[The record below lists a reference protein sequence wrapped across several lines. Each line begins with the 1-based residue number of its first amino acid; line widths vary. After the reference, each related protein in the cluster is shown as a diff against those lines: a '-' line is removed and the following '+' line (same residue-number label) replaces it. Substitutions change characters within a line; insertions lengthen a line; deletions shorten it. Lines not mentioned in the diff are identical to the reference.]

1 MQYRKAFSVYGKE
14 ELGISPKD
22 LGIVMR
28 SLGYNPTESELQ
40 VLWWEM
46 YFFVLCLFLLLY
58 LFNHSSFQYL
68 FKDMIN
74 EIDADRKGTIEF
86 HEFLNM
92 MQKQRDYVESEE
104 EILEAFRSVA

>member
-1 MQYRKAFSVYGKE
+1 M
-14 ELGISPKD
+14 P
-22 LGIVMR
+22 M
-28 SLGYNPTESELQ
+28 N
-40 VLWWEM
+40 
-46 YFFVLCLFLLLY
+46 FFRFLLLLY

-92 MQKQRDYVESEE
+92 MQKQRDYVESED
-104 EILEAFRSVA
+104 EILEAFRLVVKTFMIC